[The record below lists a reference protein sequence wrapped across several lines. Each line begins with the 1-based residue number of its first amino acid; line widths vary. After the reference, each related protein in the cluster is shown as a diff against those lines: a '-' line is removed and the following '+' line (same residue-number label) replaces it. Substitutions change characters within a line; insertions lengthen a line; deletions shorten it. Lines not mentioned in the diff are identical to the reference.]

1 MERVVNT
8 VITFLVFFVLLFV
21 YTKISGPIPLSINSV
36 TTTKLDTFNV
46 TSEGKVSV
54 IPDIA
59 VVNLG
64 VRAEGAS
71 VKAAQ
76 DQINQVISKVS
87 EEVKKVG
94 VEAKDIQT
102 ANYNIQSDV
111 EPGATTQRITGY
123 TAYTTL
129 TIKVR
134 DIAKADIVIDTATAN
149 GANQVS
155 GISFEVSDRT
165 KAENEAREKAVSLA
179 KSKAENAA
187 KIAGFKLGKI
197 INYSEG
203 FSGSPIPMR
212 AALESAQ
219 PTAIEPGSSEVQ
231 VVVTLSFE
239 IL

>member
-94 VEAKDIQT
+94 VEAKI
-102 ANYNIQSDV
+102 
-111 EPGATTQRITGY
+111 
-123 TAYTTL
+123 L
-129 TIKVR
+129 
-134 DIAKADIVIDTATAN
+134 
-149 GANQVS
+149 
-155 GISFEVSDRT
+155 
-165 KAENEAREKAVSLA
+165 EK
-179 KSKAENAA
+179 
-187 KIAGFKLGKI
+187 I
-197 INYSEG
+197 
-203 FSGSPIPMR
+203 
-212 AALESAQ
+212 
-219 PTAIEPGSSEVQ
+219 
-231 VVVTLSFE
+231 
-239 IL
+239 